1 MIELIGFEKEY
12 SDLLKRY
19 KSNNLP
25 NSILI
30 HGLSGIG
37 KRTFLN
43 KLVKNI
49 LNIEFK
55 DSNLNHHLNL
65 FKNNTHPNIKIIE
78 KENDSKTGKIKSN
91 ITIDQIRRLKTFLN
105 STTTIQNS
113 SKIVIVDSADYL
125 NISSANSMLKI
136 LEEPK
141 ENSYIFLISNQ
152 ISLLLPTIRSR
163 CLKIKFNTHNL
174 SNFTNIIKDK
184 IDEISNEEINFY
196 FELTYGSP
204 GTTILYYNNDFL
216 DIFQLSIKCLLSSD
230 LDDNK
235 INLSNILSKLSNDE
249 FNNYLSML
257 KFILI
262 FANRLKL
269 NRDYKSLV
277 NIPNYLEL
285 ESLSAN
291 LTKKN
296 LIDRFDYLT
305 NKQKELFSLNLDK
318 KIFILNFLTPIK

>member
-1 MIELIGFEKEY
+1 MVKLIGFQKEY
-12 SDLLKRY
+12 SDLVNRY

-43 KLVKNI
+43 KLVNNI

-55 DSNLNHHLNL
+55 DNNIDHHLNL

-78 KENDSKTGKIKSN
+78 KEIDSKTGKIKSN
-91 ITIDQIRRLKTFLN
+91 ITIDQIRRLKIFLN
-105 STTTIQNS
+105 STSIIQNS

-125 NISSANSMLKI
+125 NINSANSMLKI

-141 ENSYIFLISNQ
+141 ENTYIFLLSNQ

-174 SNFTNIIKDK
+174 NDFTNIIKNN

-196 FELTYGSP
+196 FKLTYGSP

-216 DIFQLSIKCLLSSD
+216 DIFQLSIKCLLSND
-230 LDDNK
+230 LNDDK
-235 INLSNILSKLSNDE
+235 INLSNILSKLTNDE

-262 FANRLKL
+262 VANKLKV
-269 NRDYKSLV
+269 NRDDKSLV

-291 LTKKN
+291 LTQKN

-305 NKQKELFSLNLDK
+305 NNQKELFSLNLDK
-318 KIFILNFLTPIK
+318 KIFILNFLTQ

>member
-12 SDLLKRY
+12 RDLLNRY
-19 KSNNLP
+19 ETNNLP

-55 DSNLNHHLNL
+55 DNNLDHHLNL

-78 KENDSKTGKIKSN
+78 KEIDSKTEKIKSN

-125 NISSANSMLKI
+125 NINSANSMLKI

-141 ENSYIFLISNQ
+141 ENTYIFLISNQ

-174 SNFTNIIKDK
+174 TNFTNIIKNN
-184 IDEISNEEINFY
+184 IDNIPNQEINFY

-216 DIFQLSIKCLLSSD
+216 DIFQLSIKCLLSND
-230 LDDNK
+230 LDDDK
-235 INLSNILSKLSNDE
+235 INLSNILSKLTNDE

-262 FANRLKL
+262 VANKLKV
-269 NRDYKSLV
+269 NRGDKNLV
-277 NIPNYLEL
+277 NMPNYLEL
-285 ESLSAN
+285 ESLSTN

-305 NKQKELFSLNLDK
+305 NNQKELFSLNLDK
-318 KIFILNFLTPIK
+318 KIFILNFLTQ

>member
-55 DSNLNHHLNL
+55 DSNVDHHLNL

-78 KENDSKTGKIKSN
+78 KEIDSKTGKIKSN
-91 ITIDQIRRLKTFLN
+91 ITIEQIRRLKTFLN

-141 ENSYIFLISNQ
+141 VNTYIFLISNQ

-163 CLKIKFNTHNL
+163 CLKIKLNTHNL
-174 SNFTNIIKDK
+174 TNFTNIIKDN

-216 DIFQLSIKCLLSSD
+216 DIFQLSIKCLLSND
-230 LDDNK
+230 LDDDK
-235 INLSNILSKLSNDE
+235 INLSNILSKLTNDE

-262 FANRLKL
+262 VANKLKV
-269 NRDYKSLV
+269 NRDDKSLI

-285 ESLSAN
+285 ESLSTN

-305 NKQKELFSLNLDK
+305 NNQKELFSLNLDK
-318 KIFILNFLTPIK
+318 KIFILNFLTQ

>member
-12 SDLLKRY
+12 NDLLNRY
-19 KSNNLP
+19 ESNNLP

-55 DSNLNHHLNL
+55 DNNLDHHLNL

-78 KENDSKTGKIKSN
+78 KEIDSKTGKIKTN

-105 STTTIQNS
+105 STSIIQNS

-125 NISSANSMLKI
+125 NINSANSMLKI

-141 ENSYIFLISNQ
+141 ENTYIFLISNQ

-174 SNFTNIIKDK
+174 TNFTNIIKNN

-216 DIFQLSIKCLLSSD
+216 DIFQLSIKCLLSND
-230 LDDNK
+230 LDDDK
-235 INLSNILSKLSNDE
+235 INLSNILSKLTNDE

-262 FANRLKL
+262 VANKLKV
-269 NRDYKSLV
+269 NRDDKSLI
-277 NIPNYLEL
+277 NMPNYLEL
-285 ESLSAN
+285 ESLSTN

-305 NKQKELFSLNLDK
+305 NNQKELFSLNLDK
-318 KIFILNFLTPIK
+318 KIFILNFLTQ

>member
-55 DSNLNHHLNL
+55 DNNLDHHLNL

-78 KENDSKTGKIKSN
+78 KEIDSKTGKIKTN

-105 STTTIQNS
+105 STSIIQNS
-113 SKIVIVDSADYL
+113 SKIVIIDSADYL

-141 ENSYIFLISNQ
+141 ENTYIFLISNQ

-174 SNFTNIIKDK
+174 INFTNIIKDN

-216 DIFQLSIKCLLSSD
+216 DIFQLSIKCLLSND
-230 LDDNK
+230 LDDDK
-235 INLSNILSKLSNDE
+235 INLSNILSKLTNDE

-262 FANRLKL
+262 VANKLKV
-269 NRDYKSLV
+269 NRDDKSLI
-277 NIPNYLEL
+277 NMPNYLEL
-285 ESLSAN
+285 ESLSVN

-305 NKQKELFSLNLDK
+305 NNQKELFSLNLDK
-318 KIFILNFLTPIK
+318 KIFILNFLTQ

>member
-12 SDLLKRY
+12 NDLLNRY

-49 LNIEFK
+49 INIEFK
-55 DSNLNHHLNL
+55 DSNLDHHLNL

-78 KENDSKTGKIKSN
+78 KEIDSKTGKIKTN

-105 STTTIQNS
+105 STSIIQNS
-113 SKIVIVDSADYL
+113 SKIVIIDSADYL

-141 ENSYIFLISNQ
+141 ENTYIFLISNQ

-174 SNFTNIIKDK
+174 TNFTNIIKNN

-216 DIFQLSIKCLLSSD
+216 DIFQLSIKCLLSND
-230 LDDNK
+230 LDDDK
-235 INLSNILSKLSNDE
+235 INLSNILSKLTNDE

-262 FANRLKL
+262 VANKLKV
-269 NRDYKSLV
+269 NRDDKSLV
-277 NIPNYLEL
+277 NMPNYLEL
-285 ESLSAN
+285 ESLSTN
-291 LTKKN
+291 LSKKN

-305 NKQKELFSLNLDK
+305 NNQKELFSLNLDK
-318 KIFILNFLTPIK
+318 KIFILNFLTQ

>member
-12 SDLLKRY
+12 IDLLKRY

-49 LNIEFK
+49 INIEFK
-55 DSNLNHHLNL
+55 DSNLDHHLNL

-78 KENDSKTGKIKSN
+78 KEIDSKTGKIKSN

-105 STTTIQNS
+105 STSIIQNS
-113 SKIVIVDSADYL
+113 SKIVIVDSVDYL
-125 NISSANSMLKI
+125 NINSANSMLKI

-141 ENSYIFLISNQ
+141 ENTYIFLISNQ

-174 SNFTNIIKDK
+174 TKFTNIIKDN

-216 DIFQLSIKCLLSSD
+216 DIFQLSIKCLLSND
-230 LDDNK
+230 LDDDK
-235 INLSNILSKLSNDE
+235 INLSNILSKLNNDE

-262 FANRLKL
+262 VANKLKV
-269 NRDYKSLV
+269 NRDDKSLV
-277 NIPNYLEL
+277 NMPNYLEL

-291 LTKKN
+291 LSKQN

-305 NKQKELFSLNLDK
+305 NNQKELFSLNLDK
-318 KIFILNFLTPIK
+318 KIFILNFLTQ

>member
-12 SDLLKRY
+12 NDLLNRY
-19 KSNNLP
+19 ESNNLP

-55 DSNLNHHLNL
+55 DNNFDHHLNL

-78 KENDSKTGKIKSN
+78 KEIDSKTGKIKTN

-105 STTTIQNS
+105 STSIIQNS
-113 SKIVIVDSADYL
+113 SKIVIIDSADYL

-141 ENSYIFLISNQ
+141 ENTYIFLISNQ

-174 SNFTNIIKDK
+174 TNFTNIIKNN

-216 DIFQLSIKCLLSSD
+216 DIFQLSIKCLLSND
-230 LDDNK
+230 LDDDK
-235 INLSNILSKLSNDE
+235 INLSNILSKLTNDE

-262 FANRLKL
+262 VANKLKV
-269 NRDYKSLV
+269 NRDDKSLI

-285 ESLSAN
+285 ESLSTN

-305 NKQKELFSLNLDK
+305 NNQKELFSLNLDK
-318 KIFILNFLTPIK
+318 KIFILNFLTQ

>member
-12 SDLLKRY
+12 NDLLKRY

-55 DSNLNHHLNL
+55 DNNVDHHLNL

-78 KENDSKTGKIKSN
+78 KEIDSKTGKIKSN
-91 ITIDQIRRLKTFLN
+91 ITIDQIRRLKKFLN
-105 STTTIQNS
+105 STSIMQNS

-136 LEEPK
+136 LEES
-141 ENSYIFLISNQ
+141 NDSTYIFLISNQ

-174 SNFTNIIKDK
+174 TNFTNIIKNN

-216 DIFQLSIKCLLSSD
+216 DIFQLSIKCLLSND
-230 LDDNK
+230 LDDDK
-235 INLSNILSKLSNDE
+235 INLSNILSKLTNDE

-262 FANRLKL
+262 VANKIKI
-269 NRDYKSLV
+269 NRDDKSLF
-277 NIPNYLEL
+277 NMPNYLEL

-291 LTKKN
+291 LTQKN

-305 NKQKELFSLNLDK
+305 NNQKELFSLNLDK
-318 KIFILNFLTPIK
+318 KIFILNFLTQ

>member
-55 DSNLNHHLNL
+55 DNNVDHHLNL

-78 KENDSKTGKIKSN
+78 KEIDSKTGKIKSN

-105 STTTIQNS
+105 STSIIQNS

-125 NISSANSMLKI
+125 NINSANSMLKI

-141 ENSYIFLISNQ
+141 ENTYIFLISNQ

-174 SNFTNIIKDK
+174 TNFTNIIKDN

-216 DIFQLSIKCLLSSD
+216 DIFQLSIKCLLSND
-230 LDDNK
+230 LDDDK
-235 INLSNILSKLSNDE
+235 INLSNILSKLTNDE

-262 FANRLKL
+262 VANKLKV
-269 NRDYKSLV
+269 NRDDKSLV
-277 NIPNYLEL
+277 NMPNYLEL
-285 ESLSAN
+285 ESLSTN

-305 NKQKELFSLNLDK
+305 NNQKELFSLNLDK
-318 KIFILNFLTPIK
+318 KIFILNFLTQ

>member
-12 SDLLKRY
+12 NDLLNRY
-19 KSNNLP
+19 ESNNLP

-55 DSNLNHHLNL
+55 DNNLDHHLNL

-78 KENDSKTGKIKSN
+78 KEIDSKTGKIKSN
-91 ITIDQIRRLKTFLN
+91 ITIEQIRRLKTFLN

-141 ENSYIFLISNQ
+141 ENTYIFLISNQ

-174 SNFTNIIKDK
+174 TNFTNIIKDN

-216 DIFQLSIKCLLSSD
+216 DIFQLSIKCLLSND
-230 LDDNK
+230 LDDDK
-235 INLSNILSKLSNDE
+235 INLSNILSKLTNDE

-262 FANRLKL
+262 VANKLKV
-269 NRDYKSLV
+269 NRDDKSLV
-277 NIPNYLEL
+277 NMPNYLEL
-285 ESLSAN
+285 ESLSTN

-305 NKQKELFSLNLDK
+305 NNQKELFSLNLDK
-318 KIFILNFLTPIK
+318 KIFILNFLTQ

>member
-12 SDLLKRY
+12 RDLLNRY
-19 KSNNLP
+19 ETNNLP

-49 LNIEFK
+49 INIEFK
-55 DSNLNHHLNL
+55 DNNVDHHLNL

-78 KENDSKTGKIKSN
+78 KEIDSKTGKIKTN

-105 STTTIQNS
+105 STSIIQNS
-113 SKIVIVDSADYL
+113 SKIVIIDSADYL

-141 ENSYIFLISNQ
+141 ENTYIFLISNQ

-174 SNFTNIIKDK
+174 TNFTNIIKNN

-216 DIFQLSIKCLLSSD
+216 DIFQLSIKCLLSND
-230 LDDNK
+230 LDDDK
-235 INLSNILSKLSNDE
+235 INLSNILSKLTNDE

-262 FANRLKL
+262 VANKLKV
-269 NRDYKSLV
+269 NRDDKSLV
-277 NIPNYLEL
+277 NMPNYLEL

-305 NKQKELFSLNLDK
+305 NNQKELFSLNLDK
-318 KIFILNFLTPIK
+318 KIFILNFLTQ

>member
-12 SDLLKRY
+12 NDLLNRY
-19 KSNNLP
+19 ESNNLP

-30 HGLSGIG
+30 HGLNGIG

-49 LNIEFK
+49 INIEFK
-55 DSNLNHHLNL
+55 DNNVDHHLNL

-78 KENDSKTGKIKSN
+78 KEIDSKTGKIKSN
-91 ITIDQIRRLKTFLN
+91 ITIEQIRRLKTFLN

-141 ENSYIFLISNQ
+141 ENTYIFLISNQ

-174 SNFTNIIKDK
+174 TNFTNIIKDN

-216 DIFQLSIKCLLSSD
+216 DIFQLSIKCLLSND
-230 LDDNK
+230 LDDDK
-235 INLSNILSKLSNDE
+235 INLSNILSKLTNDE

-262 FANRLKL
+262 VANKLKV
-269 NRDYKSLV
+269 NRDDKSLI
-277 NIPNYLEL
+277 NMPNYLEL
-285 ESLSAN
+285 ESLSTN

-305 NKQKELFSLNLDK
+305 NNQKELFSLNLDK
-318 KIFILNFLTPIK
+318 KIFILNFLTQ

>member
-12 SDLLKRY
+12 RDLLNRY
-19 KSNNLP
+19 ESNNLP

-30 HGLSGIG
+30 HGLNGIG

-49 LNIEFK
+49 INIEFK
-55 DSNLNHHLNL
+55 DNNVDHHLNL

-78 KENDSKTGKIKSN
+78 KEIDSKTGKIKTN

-105 STTTIQNS
+105 STSIIQNS
-113 SKIVIVDSADYL
+113 SKIVIIDSADYL
-125 NISSANSMLKI
+125 NINSANSMLKI

-141 ENSYIFLISNQ
+141 ENTYIFLISNQ

-174 SNFTNIIKDK
+174 INFTNIIVDQ

-216 DIFQLSIKCLLSSD
+216 DIFQLSIKCLLSND
-230 LDDNK
+230 LDEDK
-235 INLSNILSKLSNDE
+235 INLSNILSKLTNDE

-262 FANRLKL
+262 VANKLKV
-269 NRDYKSLV
+269 NRDDKSFV

-285 ESLSAN
+285 ESLSAT
-291 LTKKN
+291 LTQKN

-305 NKQKELFSLNLDK
+305 NNQKELFSLNLDK
-318 KIFILNFLTPIK
+318 KIFILNFLTQ

>member
-12 SDLLKRY
+12 SDLLNRY

-49 LNIEFK
+49 INIEFK
-55 DSNLNHHLNL
+55 DNNVDHHLNL

-78 KENDSKTGKIKSN
+78 KEIDSKTGKIKTS

-105 STTTIQNS
+105 STSIIQNS
-113 SKIVIVDSADYL
+113 SKIVIIDSADYL

-141 ENSYIFLISNQ
+141 DNTYIFLISNQ

-174 SNFTNIIKDK
+174 TNFTKIIKNN

-204 GTTILYYNNDFL
+204 GNTILYYNNDFL
-216 DIFQLSIKCLLSSD
+216 DIFQLSIKCLLSND
-230 LDDNK
+230 LDDDK
-235 INLSNILSKLSNDE
+235 INLSNILSKLTNDE

-262 FANRLKL
+262 VANKLKV
-269 NRDYKSLV
+269 NRDDKSLI

-285 ESLSAN
+285 ESLSTN

-305 NKQKELFSLNLDK
+305 NNQKELFSLNLDK
-318 KIFILNFLTPIK
+318 KIFILNFLTQ

>member
-49 LNIEFK
+49 INIEFK
-55 DSNLNHHLNL
+55 DSNLDHHLNL

-78 KENDSKTGKIKSN
+78 KEIDSKTGKIKSN
-91 ITIDQIRRLKTFLN
+91 ITIEQIRRLKTFLN

-141 ENSYIFLISNQ
+141 ENTYIFLISNQ

-174 SNFTNIIKDK
+174 TNFTNIIKDN

-216 DIFQLSIKCLLSSD
+216 DIFQLSIKCLLSND
-230 LDDNK
+230 LDDDK
-235 INLSNILSKLSNDE
+235 INLSNILSKLTNDE

-262 FANRLKL
+262 VANKLKV
-269 NRDYKSLV
+269 NRDDKSLI
-277 NIPNYLEL
+277 NMPNYLEL
-285 ESLSAN
+285 ESLSTN

-305 NKQKELFSLNLDK
+305 NNQKELFSLNLDK
-318 KIFILNFLTPIK
+318 KIFILNFLTQ

>member
-12 SDLLKRY
+12 NDLLNRY
-19 KSNNLP
+19 ESNNLP

-30 HGLSGIG
+30 HGLNGIG

-49 LNIEFK
+49 INIEFK
-55 DSNLNHHLNL
+55 DNNVDHHLNL

-78 KENDSKTGKIKSN
+78 KEIDSKTGKIKTN

-105 STTTIQNS
+105 STSIIQNS
-113 SKIVIVDSADYL
+113 SKIVIIDSADYL

-141 ENSYIFLISNQ
+141 ENTYIFLISNQ

-174 SNFTNIIKDK
+174 TNFTNIIKDN

-216 DIFQLSIKCLLSSD
+216 DIFQLSIKCLLSND
-230 LDDNK
+230 LDDDK
-235 INLSNILSKLSNDE
+235 INLSNILSKLTNDE

-262 FANRLKL
+262 VANKLKV
-269 NRDYKSLV
+269 NRDDKSLV
-277 NIPNYLEL
+277 NMPNYLEL
-285 ESLSAN
+285 ESLSTN
-291 LTKKN
+291 LSKKN

-305 NKQKELFSLNLDK
+305 NNQKELFSLNLDK
-318 KIFILNFLTPIK
+318 KIFILNFLTQ

>member
-1 MIELIGFEKEY
+1 M
-12 SDLLKRY
+12 
-19 KSNNLP
+19 N
-25 NSILI
+25 
-30 HGLSGIG
+30 GIG

-55 DSNLNHHLNL
+55 DNNVDHHLNL

-78 KENDSKTGKIKSN
+78 KEIDSKTGKIKSN

-105 STTTIQNS
+105 STSIIQNS
-113 SKIVIVDSADYL
+113 SKIVIIDSADYL

-141 ENSYIFLISNQ
+141 ENTYIFLISNQ

-174 SNFTNIIKDK
+174 TNFTNIIKDN

-216 DIFQLSIKCLLSSD
+216 DIFQLSIKCLLSND
-230 LDDNK
+230 LDDDK
-235 INLSNILSKLSNDE
+235 INLSNILSKLTNDE

-262 FANRLKL
+262 VANKLKV
-269 NRDYKSLV
+269 NRDDKSLI
-277 NIPNYLEL
+277 NMPNYLDL
-285 ESLSAN
+285 ESLSTN

-305 NKQKELFSLNLDK
+305 NNQKELFSLNLDK
-318 KIFILNFLTPIK
+318 KIFILNFLTQ

>member
-1 MIELIGFEKEY
+1 MVKLIGFEKEY
-12 SDLLKRY
+12 SDLINRY

-55 DSNLNHHLNL
+55 DNNVDHHLNL

-78 KENDSKTGKIKSN
+78 KEIDSKTGKIKSN

-105 STTTIQNS
+105 STSIIQNS

-125 NISSANSMLKI
+125 NINSANSMLKI
-136 LEEPK
+136 LEESK
-141 ENSYIFLISNQ
+141 ENTYIFLLSNQ

-174 SNFTNIIKDK
+174 TDFTDIIKDN

-216 DIFQLSIKCLLSSD
+216 DIFQLSIKCLFSSD
-230 LDDNK
+230 LDDDK
-235 INLSNILSKLSNDE
+235 INLSNILSKLTNDE

-262 FANRLKL
+262 VANKLKV
-269 NRDYKSLV
+269 NIDDKSFV

-285 ESLSAN
+285 ESLSTN
-291 LTKKN
+291 LSKKN

-305 NKQKELFSLNLDK
+305 NNQKELFSLNLDK
-318 KIFILNFLTPIK
+318 KIFILNFLTQ

>member
-12 SDLLKRY
+12 SDLVDRY

-55 DSNLNHHLNL
+55 DNNVDHHLNL

-78 KENDSKTGKIKSN
+78 KEIDSKTGKIKSN
-91 ITIDQIRRLKTFLN
+91 ITIEQIRRLKTFLN

-141 ENSYIFLISNQ
+141 ENTYIFLISNQ

-174 SNFTNIIKDK
+174 TNFTNIIKDN
-184 IDEISNEEINFY
+184 IDGISNEEINFY

-216 DIFQLSIKCLLSSD
+216 DIFQLSIKCLLSND

-235 INLSNILSKLSNDE
+235 INLSNILSKLTNDE

-262 FANRLKL
+262 FANKLKV
-269 NRDYKSLV
+269 NRDDKSLI
-277 NIPNYLEL
+277 NMPNYLEL
-285 ESLSAN
+285 ESLSTN

-305 NKQKELFSLNLDK
+305 NNQKELFSLNLDK
-318 KIFILNFLTPIK
+318 KIFILNFLTQ

>member
-12 SDLLKRY
+12 NDLLNRY
-19 KSNNLP
+19 ESNNLP

-49 LNIEFK
+49 INIEFK
-55 DSNLNHHLNL
+55 DNNVDHHLNL

-78 KENDSKTGKIKSN
+78 KEIDSKTGKIKTN

-105 STTTIQNS
+105 STSIIQNS
-113 SKIVIVDSADYL
+113 SKIVIIDSADYL

-141 ENSYIFLISNQ
+141 ENTYIFLISNQ

-174 SNFTNIIKDK
+174 TNFTNIIKDN

-204 GTTILYYNNDFL
+204 GNTILYYNNDFL
-216 DIFQLSIKCLLSSD
+216 DIFQLSIKCLLSND
-230 LDDNK
+230 LDDDK
-235 INLSNILSKLSNDE
+235 INLSNILTKLTNDE

-262 FANRLKL
+262 VANKLKV
-269 NRDYKSLV
+269 NRDDKSLV

-285 ESLSAN
+285 ESLSTN
-291 LTKKN
+291 LTKKIL
-296 LIDRFDYLT
+296 LIDL
-305 NKQKELFSLNLDK
+305 
-318 KIFILNFLTPIK
+318 II

>member
-55 DSNLNHHLNL
+55 DNNVDHHLNL

-78 KENDSKTGKIKSN
+78 KEIDSKTGKIKSN

-105 STTTIQNS
+105 STSIIQNS
-113 SKIVIVDSADYL
+113 SKIVIIDSADYL

-141 ENSYIFLISNQ
+141 ENTYIFLISNQ

-174 SNFTNIIKDK
+174 TNFTNIIKDN

-216 DIFQLSIKCLLSSD
+216 DIFQLSIKCLLSND
-230 LDDNK
+230 LDDDK
-235 INLSNILSKLSNDE
+235 INLSNILSKLTNDE

-262 FANRLKL
+262 VANKLKV
-269 NRDYKSLV
+269 NRDDKSLV

-285 ESLSAN
+285 ESLSTN

-305 NKQKELFSLNLDK
+305 NNQKELFSLNLDK
-318 KIFILNFLTPIK
+318 KIFILNFLTQ

>member
-12 SDLLKRY
+12 NDLLKRY

-49 LNIEFK
+49 INIEFK
-55 DSNLNHHLNL
+55 DNNVDHHLNL

-78 KENDSKTGKIKSN
+78 KEIDNKTGKIKTN

-105 STTTIQNS
+105 STSIIQNS

-141 ENSYIFLISNQ
+141 ENTYIFLISNQ

-174 SNFTNIIKDK
+174 TNFTNIIKDN
-184 IDEISNEEINFY
+184 IDEISTEEINFY

-216 DIFQLSIKCLLSSD
+216 DIFQLSIKCLLSND
-230 LDDNK
+230 LDDDK
-235 INLSNILSKLSNDE
+235 INLSNILSKLTNDE

-262 FANRLKL
+262 VANKLKV
-269 NRDYKSLV
+269 NRDDKSLV
-277 NIPNYLEL
+277 NMPNYLEL

-291 LTKKN
+291 LTQKN

-305 NKQKELFSLNLDK
+305 NNQKELFSLNLDK
-318 KIFILNFLTPIK
+318 KIFILNFLTQ

>member
-12 SDLLKRY
+12 NDLLKRY

-55 DSNLNHHLNL
+55 DNNLDHHLNL

-78 KENDSKTGKIKSN
+78 KEIDSKTGKIKSN
-91 ITIDQIRRLKTFLN
+91 ITIEQIRRLKTFLN
-105 STTTIQNS
+105 STSIIQNS
-113 SKIVIVDSADYL
+113 SKIVIIDSADYL

-141 ENSYIFLISNQ
+141 ENTYIFLISNQ

-163 CLKIKFNTHNL
+163 CLKIKFNAHNL
-174 SNFTNIIKDK
+174 TNFTNIIKNN

-216 DIFQLSIKCLLSSD
+216 DIFQLSIKCLLSND
-230 LDDNK
+230 LDDDK
-235 INLSNILSKLSNDE
+235 INLSNILSKLTNDE

-262 FANRLKL
+262 VANKLKV
-269 NRDYKSLV
+269 NRDDKSLI

-285 ESLSAN
+285 ESLSTN

-305 NKQKELFSLNLDK
+305 NNQKELFSLNLDK
-318 KIFILNFLTPIK
+318 KIFILNFLTQ

>member
-12 SDLLKRY
+12 NDLLNRY
-19 KSNNLP
+19 ESNNLP

-30 HGLSGIG
+30 HGLNGIG

-55 DSNLNHHLNL
+55 DNNLDHHLNL

-78 KENDSKTGKIKSN
+78 KEIDSKTGKIKTN

-105 STTTIQNS
+105 STSIIQNS
-113 SKIVIVDSADYL
+113 SKIVIIDSADYL

-141 ENSYIFLISNQ
+141 ENTYIFLISNQ

-174 SNFTNIIKDK
+174 TNFTNIIKDN
-184 IDEISNEEINFY
+184 IDGISNEEINFY

-204 GTTILYYNNDFL
+204 GTTIIYYNNDFL
-216 DIFQLSIKCLLSSD
+216 DIFQLSIKCLLSND
-230 LDDNK
+230 LDDDK
-235 INLSNILSKLSNDE
+235 INLSNILSKLTNDE

-262 FANRLKL
+262 VANKLKV
-269 NRDYKSLV
+269 NRDDKSLI
-277 NIPNYLEL
+277 NMPNYLEL
-285 ESLSAN
+285 ESLSTN

-305 NKQKELFSLNLDK
+305 NNQKELFSLNLDK
-318 KIFILNFLTPIK
+318 KIFILNFLTQ

>member
-30 HGLSGIG
+30 YGLTGIG

-43 KLVKNI
+43 NLVKNI
-49 LNIEFK
+49 ISIEFK
-55 DSNLNHHLNL
+55 DSNLDHHLNL

-78 KENDSKTGKIKSN
+78 KEIDSKTGKIKSN

-105 STTTIQNS
+105 STTIIQNS

-141 ENSYIFLISNQ
+141 ENTYIFLISNQ

-163 CLKIKFNTHNL
+163 CLKIKFNNHNL
-174 SNFTNIIKDK
+174 INFTNIIKDQ

-216 DIFQLSIKCLLSSD
+216 DIFQLSIKCLLSND

-235 INLSNILSKLSNDE
+235 INLSNILSKLTNDE

-262 FANRLKL
+262 VANKLKV
-269 NRDYKSLV
+269 NRDDKSLV
-277 NIPNYLEL
+277 NMTNYLEL

-291 LTKKN
+291 LTQKN

-305 NKQKELFSLNLDK
+305 NNQKELFNLNLDK
-318 KIFILNFLTPIK
+318 KIFILNFLTQ

>member
-12 SDLLKRY
+12 RDLLNRY
-19 KSNNLP
+19 ESNNLP

-49 LNIEFK
+49 INIEFK
-55 DSNLNHHLNL
+55 DNNVDHHLNL

-78 KENDSKTGKIKSN
+78 KEIDSKTGKIKTN

-105 STTTIQNS
+105 STSIIQNS
-113 SKIVIVDSADYL
+113 SKIVIIDSADYL

-141 ENSYIFLISNQ
+141 ENTYIFLISNQ

-174 SNFTNIIKDK
+174 TNFTNIIKNN

-204 GTTILYYNNDFL
+204 GNTILYYNNDFL
-216 DIFQLSIKCLLSSD
+216 DIFQLSIKCLLSND
-230 LDDNK
+230 LDDDK
-235 INLSNILSKLSNDE
+235 INLSNILSKLTNDE

-262 FANRLKL
+262 VANKLKV
-269 NRDYKSLV
+269 NRDDKSLI
-277 NIPNYLEL
+277 NMPNYLEL
-285 ESLSAN
+285 ESLSTN

-305 NKQKELFSLNLDK
+305 NNQKELFSLNLDK
-318 KIFILNFLTPIK
+318 KIFILNFLTQ

>member
-12 SDLLKRY
+12 NDLLNRY

-30 HGLSGIG
+30 HGLNGIG

-49 LNIEFK
+49 INIEFK
-55 DSNLNHHLNL
+55 DNNVDHHLNL

-78 KENDSKTGKIKSN
+78 KEIDSKTGKIKSN

-105 STTTIQNS
+105 STSIMQNS

-141 ENSYIFLISNQ
+141 ENTYIFLISNQ

-174 SNFTNIIKDK
+174 TNFTKIIKNN

-204 GTTILYYNNDFL
+204 GNTILYYNNDFL
-216 DIFQLSIKCLLSSD
+216 DIFQLSIKCLLSND
-230 LDDNK
+230 LDDDK
-235 INLSNILSKLSNDE
+235 INLSNILSKLTNDE

-262 FANRLKL
+262 VANKLKV
-269 NRDYKSLV
+269 NRDDKSLV
-277 NIPNYLEL
+277 NMPNYLEL

-291 LTKKN
+291 LSKKN

-305 NKQKELFSLNLDK
+305 NNQKELFSLNLDK
-318 KIFILNFLTPIK
+318 KIFILNFLTQ

>member
-1 MIELIGFEKEY
+1 MVKLIGFEKEY
-12 SDLLKRY
+12 SDLLKRF

-43 KLVKNI
+43 ELVKNI
-49 LNIEFK
+49 INIEIK
-55 DSNLNHHLNL
+55 DSNLDHHLNL

-78 KENDSKTGKIKSN
+78 KEIDSKTGKIKSN
-91 ITIDQIRRLKTFLN
+91 ITIEQIRRLKTFLN

-141 ENSYIFLISNQ
+141 ENTYIFLISNQ

-163 CLKIKFNTHNL
+163 CLKIKLNTHNL
-174 SNFTNIIKDK
+174 TNFTNIIKDN

-216 DIFQLSIKCLLSSD
+216 DIFQLSIKCLLSND
-230 LDDNK
+230 LDDDK
-235 INLSNILSKLSNDE
+235 INLSNILSKLTNDE

-262 FANRLKL
+262 VANKLKV
-269 NRDYKSLV
+269 NRDDKSLI

-285 ESLSAN
+285 ESLSTN

-305 NKQKELFSLNLDK
+305 NNQKELFSLNLDK
-318 KIFILNFLTPIK
+318 KIFILNFLTQ

>member
-1 MIELIGFEKEY
+1 MIELIGLEKEY
-12 SDLLKRY
+12 NDLIKRY

-30 HGLSGIG
+30 HGLKGIG

-55 DSNLNHHLNL
+55 NSNLEHHLNL

-78 KENDSKTGKIKSN
+78 KEIDSKTGKIKSN

-105 STTTIQNS
+105 STSIIQNS

-141 ENSYIFLISNQ
+141 ENTYIFLISNQ

-163 CLKIKFNTHNL
+163 CLKIKLNTHNL
-174 SNFTNIIKDK
+174 TNFTNIIKDN

-216 DIFQLSIKCLLSSD
+216 DIFQLSIKCLLSND
-230 LDDNK
+230 LDDDK
-235 INLSNILSKLSNDE
+235 INLSNILSKLTNDE

-262 FANRLKL
+262 VANKLKV
-269 NRDYKSLV
+269 NRDDKSLI
-277 NIPNYLEL
+277 NMPNYLEL
-285 ESLSAN
+285 ESLSTN

-305 NKQKELFSLNLDK
+305 NNQKELFSLNLDK
-318 KIFILNFLTPIK
+318 KIFILNFLTQ

>member
-55 DSNLNHHLNL
+55 DNNLDHHLNL

-78 KENDSKTGKIKSN
+78 KEIDSKTGKIKSN

-105 STTTIQNS
+105 STSIIQNS

-141 ENSYIFLISNQ
+141 ENTYIFLISNQ

-174 SNFTNIIKDK
+174 TNFTNIIKDN

-216 DIFQLSIKCLLSSD
+216 DIFQLSIKCLLSND
-230 LDDNK
+230 LDDDK
-235 INLSNILSKLSNDE
+235 INLSNILSKLTNDE

-262 FANRLKL
+262 VANKLKV
-269 NRDYKSLV
+269 NRDDKSLV
-277 NIPNYLEL
+277 NMPNYLEL
-285 ESLSAN
+285 ESLSTN

-305 NKQKELFSLNLDK
+305 NNQKELFSLNLDK
-318 KIFILNFLTPIK
+318 KIFILNFLTQ

>member
-55 DSNLNHHLNL
+55 DNNLDHHLNL

-78 KENDSKTGKIKSN
+78 KEIDSKTGKIKSN

-105 STTTIQNS
+105 STSIIQNS
-113 SKIVIVDSADYL
+113 SKIVIIDSADYL

-141 ENSYIFLISNQ
+141 ENTYIFLISNQ

-174 SNFTNIIKDK
+174 INFTNIIVDQ

-216 DIFQLSIKCLLSSD
+216 DIFQLSIKCLLSND
-230 LDDNK
+230 LDDDK
-235 INLSNILSKLSNDE
+235 INLSNILSKLTNDE

-262 FANRLKL
+262 VANKLKV
-269 NRDYKSLV
+269 NRDDKSLV
-277 NIPNYLEL
+277 NMPNYLEL
-285 ESLSAN
+285 ESLSTN

-305 NKQKELFSLNLDK
+305 NNQKELFSLNLDK
-318 KIFILNFLTPIK
+318 KIFILNFLTQ

>member
-55 DSNLNHHLNL
+55 DNNVDHHLNL

-78 KENDSKTGKIKSN
+78 KEIDSKTGKIKSN

-141 ENSYIFLISNQ
+141 ENTYIFLISNQ

-174 SNFTNIIKDK
+174 TNFTNIIKDN

-216 DIFQLSIKCLLSSD
+216 DIFQLSIKCLLSND
-230 LDDNK
+230 LDDDK
-235 INLSNILSKLSNDE
+235 INLSNILSKLTNDE

-262 FANRLKL
+262 VANKLKV
-269 NRDYKSLV
+269 NRDDKSLV
-277 NIPNYLEL
+277 NMPNYLEL
-285 ESLSAN
+285 ESLSTN

-305 NKQKELFSLNLDK
+305 NNQKELFSLNLDK
-318 KIFILNFLTPIK
+318 KIFILNFLTQ

>member
-49 LNIEFK
+49 INIEFK
-55 DSNLNHHLNL
+55 DNNVDHHLNL

-78 KENDSKTGKIKSN
+78 KEIDSKTGRIKSN

-105 STTTIQNS
+105 STSIIQNS

-141 ENSYIFLISNQ
+141 ENTYIFLISNQ

-174 SNFTNIIKDK
+174 TNFTNIIKDN

-216 DIFQLSIKCLLSSD
+216 DIFQLSIKCLLSND
-230 LDDNK
+230 LDDDK
-235 INLSNILSKLSNDE
+235 INLSNILSKLTNDE

-262 FANRLKL
+262 VANKLKV
-269 NRDYKSLV
+269 NRDDKSLI
-277 NIPNYLEL
+277 NMPNYLEL
-285 ESLSAN
+285 ESLSTN

-305 NKQKELFSLNLDK
+305 NNQKELFSLNLDK
-318 KIFILNFLTPIK
+318 KIFILNFLTQ

>member
-12 SDLLKRY
+12 RDLLNRY
-19 KSNNLP
+19 ETNNLP

-30 HGLSGIG
+30 HGLTGIG

-49 LNIEFK
+49 INIEFK
-55 DSNLNHHLNL
+55 DNNVDHHLNL

-78 KENDSKTGKIKSN
+78 KEIDSKTGKIKTN

-105 STTTIQNS
+105 STSIIQNS
-113 SKIVIVDSADYL
+113 SKIVIIDSADYF
-125 NISSANSMLKI
+125 NISSANSILKI
-136 LEEPK
+136 LEETK
-141 ENSYIFLISNQ
+141 DNTYIFLISNQ

-163 CLKIKFNTHNL
+163 CLKIKLNTHNL
-174 SNFTNIIKDK
+174 TNFTNIIKNN

-216 DIFQLSIKCLLSSD
+216 DIFQLSIKCLLSND
-230 LDDNK
+230 LDDDK
-235 INLSNILSKLSNDE
+235 INLSNILSKLTNDE

-262 FANRLKL
+262 VANKLKV
-269 NRDYKSLV
+269 NRDDKSLI
-277 NIPNYLEL
+277 NMPNYIEL
-285 ESLSAN
+285 ESLSTN
-291 LTKKN
+291 LSKKN

-305 NKQKELFSLNLDK
+305 NNQKELFSLNLDK
-318 KIFILNFLTPIK
+318 KIFILNFLTQ